1 MLNLF
6 QYQNSRNMFKNYLK
20 IAWRNILKNKGM
32 FSINIVGL
40 GIGIASCLVITLYVI
55 DELSYDKYN
64 KKADEIV
71 NVVFRAKINGEEIKE
86 GAVMAPVGET
96 LKQEFPEVL
105 DATRIRSI
113 GMPKVTVENQSYR
126 DNKFAF
132 VDANFFNVF
141 TLPIIE
147 GNPRSALQEPN
158 TAVIT
163 KAESEK
169 FFGVGDAIGKSFF
182 LEGQEQPFRV
192 TGIIEEVPQNSH
204 FHFDIFASIEGLDE
218 AKSTSWFG
226 GDFFTYLL
234 LKKGSNYKDLESKL
248 AHLPE
253 KYMGPMMQEAM
264 GVSFDDFTKE
274 NKLGF
279 RVFPLTDIHL
289 YSDNSPYSQL
299 EQGGDIKYVYIFSA
313 IALFMLLI
321 ACINFMNLS
330 TATAAKRAKEV
341 GIRKVLGSNKN
352 QLLYQFLSE
361 SFIATLIAMLFAAIL
376 VIVSLPYYNEL
387 SGKELQLDFLW
398 EPFVVLAL
406 LLLTFFIS
414 LLAGG
419 YPAFFLSSFKPIT
432 ALKNKFI
439 GGNNNKGVRSGLVVF
454 QFVVSAGLI
463 LATLVVNQQMQYIQN
478 KDIGYEREQL
488 LVLRDAYLLGND
500 RDVLKN
506 ELLKNP
512 KVTSI
517 TNSASIP
524 AGSTDNYMSQVYVDG
539 EFSRRMPVYNIDENY
554 IQTMGMELVAG
565 RNFSKQFG
573 TDSTN
578 VIINQT
584 AAKVLGFGNDAIGKI
599 VTDGGGDHKVVG
611 VVKDFHFKSLHQSID
626 PLFLFYRPFGGL
638 IIKANSADMSGLIA
652 DANTLWNGFG
662 SDETFGYT
670 LLDDS
675 YRQTYVAEQKMGT
688 VLNVFALLTILVACL
703 GLFGLVT
710 FTAEQRFKEIG
721 IRKVLGSSVTEIM
734 TMLSK
739 DFLKLIFISFFI
751 AFPLG
756 YYLMKKWLES
766 FAYRIEMQWWLF
778 VLAALATLLIA
789 LGTIGWKSFKAA
801 TMNPIKALKDE

>member
-1 MLNLF
+1 
-6 QYQNSRNMFKNYLK
+6 MFKNNLK
-20 IAWRNILKNKGM
+20 LAWRNILKNKGI
-32 FSINIVGL
+32 FSINVVGLTL
-40 GIGIASCLVITLYVI
+40 GIGSCLIIMLFVV
-55 DELSYDKYN
+55 DELSYDRYN
-64 KKADEIV
+64 EKADEIV
-71 NVVFRAKINGEEIKE
+71 NIVFRAKINGEEIKE
-86 GAVMAPVGET
+86 GAVMAPVGKT

-105 DATRIRSI
+105 DATRIRNI
-113 GMPKVTVENQSYR
+113 GTPKIVINNQSYR
-126 DNKFAF
+126 ENRFAF

-141 TLPIIE
+141 TLPIID
-147 GNPRSALQEPN
+147 GDDRNPLQDPN
-158 TAVIT
+158 TAIIT
-163 KAESEK
+163 KAEAEK
-169 FFGVGDAIGKSFF
+169 FFGAANAIGKLFF

-192 TGIIEEVPQNSH
+192 TGIIEEVPRNSH

-226 GDFFTYLL
+226 GDFFTYLV

-248 AHLPE
+248 SHLPE

-274 NKLGF
+274 NQLGF
-279 RVFPLTDIHL
+279 RIFPLTDIHL
-289 YSDNSPYSQL
+289 YSDNSSYSQL

-330 TATAAKRAKEV
+330 TATAVKRAKEV

-352 QLLYQFLSE
+352 QLIYQFLSE
-361 SFIATLIAMLFAAIL
+361 SFIATLLAMLFAVIL
-376 VIVSLPYYNEL
+376 AVVSLPYYNEL
-387 SGKELQLDFLW
+387 SEKELQFDFLW
-398 EPFVVLAL
+398 QPTVLVSL
-406 LLLTFFIS
+406 VLLTFLIS

-432 ALKNKFI
+432 ALKNKFL
-439 GGNNNKGVRSGLVVF
+439 GGNNNKGIRSGLVIF
-454 QFVVSAGLI
+454 QFVISAGLI

-478 KDIGYEREQL
+478 KDIGYDRNEL
-488 LVLRDAYLLGND
+488 LVLREAYLLGND
-500 RDVLKN
+500 RNAFKT

-512 KVTSI
+512 KVASV

-554 IQTMGMELVAG
+554 IPTMGMELIQG
-565 RNFSKQFG
+565 RNFSKKFG

-584 AAKVLGFGNDAIGKI
+584 AARVLGFGNDAIGKI
-599 VTDGGGDHKVVG
+599 VTDGGGDHTVVG
-611 VVKDFHFKSLHQSID
+611 VIKDFHFKSLHQPID
-626 PLFLFYRPFGGL
+626 PLFMFYRPFGGL
-638 IIKANSADMSGLIA
+638 IIKAKSADMSGLIA
-652 DANTLWNGFG
+652 DANILWNGFG
-662 SDETFGYT
+662 SDEPFGYT
-670 LLDDS
+670 LLDES
-675 YRQTYVAEQKMGT
+675 YRQTYVTEQKMGT

-710 FTAEQRFKEIG
+710 FMAEQRFKEIG
-721 IRKVLGSSVTEIM
+721 IRKVLGSSVIEIM

-756 YYLMKKWLES
+756 YYLMNKWLES

-778 VLAALATLLIA
+778 ILAALVMLLIA
-789 LGTIGWKSFKAA
+789 FGTIGWKSFRAA
-801 TMNPIKALKDE
+801 TMNPVKALRDE

>member
-1 MLNLF
+1 ML
-6 QYQNSRNMFKNYLK
+6 KNNLK
-20 IAWRNILKNKGM
+20 IAWRNILKNKGL

-40 GIGIASCLVITLYVI
+40 ALGIASCLIITLFVV
-55 DELSYDKYN
+55 DELSYDQYN
-64 KKADEIV
+64 KKGEEIV

-86 GAVMAPVGET
+86 GAVMAPVGKT

-105 DATRIRSI
+105 DATRIRNI
-113 GMPKVTVENQSYR
+113 GTPKVTVENQSYR
-126 DNKFAF
+126 DNKFAY
-132 VDANFFNVF
+132 VDANFFDVF
-141 TLPIIE
+141 TLPIID
-147 GNPRSALQEPN
+147 GDSKSPLQEPN

-163 KAESEK
+163 KAEAEK
-169 FFGVGDAIGKSFF
+169 FFGATNAIGKLFY

-192 TGIIEEVPQNSH
+192 TGVIEEVPQNSH
-204 FHFDIFASIEGLDE
+204 FHFDIFASIKGLDE

-234 LKKGSNYKDLESKL
+234 LKEDSNYKDLESKL
-248 AHLPE
+248 SHLPE

-264 GVSFDDFTKE
+264 GISFDDFTKE
-274 NKLGF
+274 NQLGF
-279 RVFPLTDIHL
+279 RIFPLTDIHL
-289 YSDNSPYSQL
+289 YSDNSPYSRL

-361 SFIATLIAMLFAAIL
+361 SFIATIMAMLVATIL
-376 VIVSLPYYNEL
+376 VFISLPFYNEL
-387 SGKELQLDFLW
+387 SGKELKLDFLW
-398 EPFVVLAL
+398 QPTVLVSL
-406 LLLTFFIS
+406 MLLTFLIS

-419 YPAFFLSSFKPIT
+419 YPAFFLSSFKPIA
-432 ALKNKFI
+432 ALKNKFL
-439 GGNNNKGVRSGLVVF
+439 GGSNNKGVRSGLVVF

-478 KDIGYEREQL
+478 KDIGYDRDQL
-488 LVLRDAYLLGND
+488 LVLNEAYLLGND
-500 RDVLKN
+500 RDVFKN

-512 KVTSI
+512 KVASI

-524 AGSTDNYMSQVYVDG
+524 AGSTNNYMSQVYVDG
-539 EFSRRMPVYNIDENY
+539 EFSRRMPVFNIDENY
-554 IQTMGMELVAG
+554 IPTMGMELVAG
-565 RNFSKQFG
+565 RNFSKEFG

-584 AAKVLGFGNDAIGKI
+584 ASKVLGFGNNAIGKI
-599 VTDGGGDHKVVG
+599 VTDGGGDHTVVG
-611 VVKDFHFKSLHQSID
+611 VIKDFHFKSLHQTID
-626 PLFLFYRPFGGL
+626 PLFLFYSPFGGL
-638 IIKANSADMSGLIA
+638 IIKAKSADMSGLIA
-652 DANTLWNGFG
+652 DANSLWNGFD

-670 LLDDS
+670 LLDES
-675 YRQTYVAEQKMGT
+675 YRQTYVAEQKMGS

-721 IRKVLGSSVTEIM
+721 IRKVLGSSVVEIM

-739 DFLKLIFISFFI
+739 DFLQLVFISFFI

-756 YYLMKKWLES
+756 YYLMSKWLES
-766 FAYRIEMQWWLF
+766 FAYRIEIQWWLF
-778 VLAALATLLIA
+778 VLAALITLLIA
-789 LGTIGWKSFKAA
+789 FGTIGWKSFRAA
-801 TMNPIKALKDE
+801 TMNPVNALKNE